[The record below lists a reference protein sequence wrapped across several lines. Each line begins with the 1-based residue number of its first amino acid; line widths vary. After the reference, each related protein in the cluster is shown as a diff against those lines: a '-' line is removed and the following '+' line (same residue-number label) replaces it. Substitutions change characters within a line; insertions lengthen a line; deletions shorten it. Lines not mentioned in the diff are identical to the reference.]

1 MYQRIELV
9 AIFLNLQYVNN
20 VSKDSQSLLQYFLN
34 NATELRKEKGCKCHE
49 QNRSRYNFVVF
60 ISKSRCMLNCDNYVS
75 VCKPVHLA
83 VTSLIKLT
91 DNVEMNAHGMLC
103 FYVQV
108 VIYYWYVEMS

>member
-1 MYQRIELV
+1 
-9 AIFLNLQYVNN
+9 
-20 VSKDSQSLLQYFLN
+20 
-34 NATELRKEKGCKCHE
+34 
-49 QNRSRYNFVVF
+49 
-60 ISKSRCMLNCDNYVS
+60 MLNCDNYVS